1 MVLSKFLSP
10 ANRTTPFFETFSP
23 IALSRN
29 IRQRKLRRYNTQSKL
44 RLLILNQFFPPDFAA
59 TGQLIEELAK
69 QLVHQGLDVEVF
81 TGQPGYAFQTDSAP
95 AKEWREGVAI
105 RRSRMSHLWF
115 QRIRGKA
122 TSGIIFCLRSLLY
135 LLGSARKK
143 DVLLV
148 TTAPPFL
155 PIIAYLI
162 HRLIGL
168 SYVCVLYDLY
178 PDIATGLGV
187 VDSEHWIVNF
197 WHRLNRAIWCN
208 AEQIVVLSDSMKNR
222 VLSNCPSLPSAKV
235 SVIHSWA
242 DPNHIKPYAK
252 QDNWFAKEH
261 DLVEPF
267 TVLYSGNIGRC
278 HDVDTMV
285 EAMNCL
291 KDEPIQFVFIG
302 GGAKQP
308 ALEEQIEML
317 GLSAKVK
324 FLPYQE
330 KKDLPHSLTACDLSL
345 VSVSEDMGE
354 LVAPSKLYSALA
366 AGRPIAAICSAQS
379 YLNPLLAKMGCGA
392 TFENRQGQK
401 LADYILYLSRDRA
414 MSEKL
419 GAAGRAYME
428 QHFTPQTIA
437 AQYADVLRNATND
450 DAIQTSD
457 SSQPLLTLESVD

>member
-10 ANRTTPFFETFSP
+10 KNRTEHAFGSLSLRSRQHN
-23 IALSRN
+23 IA
-29 IRQRKLRRYNTQSKL
+29 IEDTHQQNTQAKL

-59 TGQLIEELAK
+59 TGQLIEELSK
-69 QLVHQGLDVEVF
+69 QLVQQGLDVEVF

-95 AKEWREGVAI
+95 SKECIDGVSI
-105 RRSRMSHLWF
+105 RRSRMSHVWF

-122 TSGIIFCLRSLLY
+122 TSGIVFCIRSLLY
-135 LLGSARKK
+135 LLLCARKK

-155 PIIAYLI
+155 PMIVYLI
-162 HRLIGL
+162 HRLVGL
-168 SYVCVLYDLY
+168 SYVCILYDLY

-187 VDSEHWIVNF
+187 VESDHWIVNL
-197 WHRLNRAIWCN
+197 WHRFNRAIWSN
-208 AEQIVVLSDSMKNR
+208 AEQIVVLSHSMKAR
-222 VLSNCPSLPSAKV
+222 VLKNCPSLNPSRV

-242 DPNHIKPYAK
+242 DPNHIKPYPK
-252 QDNWFAKEH
+252 QDNWFAEKH
-261 DLVEPF
+261 DLVDPF

-285 EAMNCL
+285 EAMQHL

-302 GGAKQP
+302 GGAKQ
-308 ALEEQIEML
+308 AQLEEQVEQL
-317 GLSAKVK
+317 GLTANVK

-330 KKDLPHSLTACDLSL
+330 KHHLPHSLTACDLSL

-366 AGRPIAAICSAQS
+366 AGRPIAAICSPQS
-379 YLNPLLAKMGCGA
+379 YLNPLLAQMGCGG
-392 TFENRQGQK
+392 TFENGQGKK

-414 MSEKL
+414 VADNL
-419 GAAGRAYME
+419 GASGRTYME

-437 AQYADVLRNATND
+437 AQYADVLRNAVKQPN
-450 DAIQTSD
+450 AAPKV
-457 SSQPLLTLESVD
+457 SQPL

>member
-10 ANRTTPFFETFSP
+10 TNRTAPFIESLQR
-23 IALSRN
+23 LSRQRPH
-29 IRQRKLRRYNTQSKL
+29 RQDIQQKNAQANL

-69 QLVHQGLDVEVF
+69 QLVTQGLDVEVF
-81 TGQPGYAFQTDSAP
+81 TGQPGYAFQTEFAP
-95 AKEWREGVAI
+95 TKECVNGVSI
-105 RRSRMSHLWF
+105 RRSRMSHIWF

-122 TSGIIFCLRSLLY
+122 ASGIIFCIRSLLY
-135 LLGSARKK
+135 LFRIARKK

-155 PIIAYLI
+155 PVIAYLI
-162 HRLIGL
+162 YRLIGL
-168 SYVCVLYDLY
+168 SYVCILYDLY

-187 VDSEHWIVNF
+187 IDSDHWIVRY
-197 WHRLNRAIWCN
+197 WKRLNQAIWSN
-208 AEQIVVLSDSMKNR
+208 AEQVVVLSDSMKTR
-222 VLSNCPSLPSAKV
+222 VINNCPSLSSSRV

-242 DPNHIKPYAK
+242 DPGHIKPYPK
-252 QDNWFAKEH
+252 QKNWFAQKY
-261 DLVEPF
+261 DLVKPF

-285 EAMNCL
+285 DAMHCL

-308 ALEEQIEML
+308 ALEEQVQQL
-317 GLSAKVK
+317 GLSANVK

-379 YLNPLLAKMGCGA
+379 YLNPLLAKMGCGG
-392 TFENRQGQK
+392 TFENGEGQK

-414 MSEKL
+414 VAAQL
-419 GAAGRAYME
+419 GAAGREYME
-428 QHFTPQTIA
+428 EHFTPQTIA
-437 AQYADVLRNATND
+437 AQYADVLRRAASDPAQNIDTS
-450 DAIQTSD
+450 QTF
-457 SSQPLLTLESVD
+457 LKVD